1 MYDLLTSPENG
12 ITDDEFLI
20 PYISQNSID
29 IINANITYARQ
40 HQSEGKVRKWSAFLR
55 MALENNYGFSLLVTQ
70 HEQKL
75 AEEKR
80 RKALLVDPL
89 TGELTKEGK
98 LAEQQAAYEAEQ
110 EQIKK
115 QYEDVKPMNKEIAS
129 AQAKAMMDALRKN
142 Q

>member
-1 MYDLLTSPENG
+1 MYNLLTNAQNG
-12 ITDDEFLI
+12 ISDDDFLI
-20 PYISQNSID
+20 SYISKQD
-29 IINANITYARQ
+29 QKTINANIEYAVQ
-40 HQSEGKVRKWSAFLR
+40 QQNEGKVRNWSAFLR

-98 LAEQQAAYEAEQ
+98 LAEQQAEYAAEQ

-115 QYEDVKPMNKEIAS
+115 QYEDVKPMNKEVAS